1 MNCVRDT
8 LFIQTRGAGMDD
20 HASKRTKALNA
31 AVFGNMLEW
40 YDFAVYSYVAT
51 IIARN
56 FFPQGDE
63 VAALLATF
71 AVFGVGFV
79 IRPLGA
85 VVIGRIGDVK
95 GRKAAMMITIMMM
108 AAGTVMIALIPSYA
122 TIGIAAP
129 ALLVL
134 ARLLQSFSVGGEF
147 ATSIAFIVEWAPAK
161 KRGLYGSF
169 QQISTVSGL
178 LLGSGVAA
186 LLNTII
192 EPAAMESW
200 GWRVPFLVG
209 GLIGF
214 VGLYMRRNVDETPAY
229 EQAQAQ
235 PVEAPAASD
244 ISPVAAAAKAFG
256 FAIIWTVSFYIF
268 LFYMPTFTQRYAG
281 LSRAEALWS
290 NTAGLLLLAICIPL
304 MGALS
309 DRIGRKP
316 LLLTCC
322 AIFLILPY
330 PLFQMMQG
338 GSLIAIL
345 LIQLLVGASIALY
358 AGPAPATM
366 VEIFRTKTRSTYM
379 SIGYALAATIFGGF
393 APFIATWLI
402 SVTGSPISPTF
413 YVMAAAAISA
423 IAVLGLRETAHEPL
437 R

>member
-1 MNCVRDT
+1 MIEQSAR
-8 LFIQTRGAGMDD
+8 R
-20 HASKRTKALNA
+20 RKALSA

-56 FFPQGDE
+56 FFPPGDD

-71 AVFGVGFV
+71 AVFGLGFV

-85 VVIGRIGDVK
+85 VVVGRIGDVK
-95 GRKAAMMITIMMM
+95 GRKAAMLITIMMM
-108 AAGTVMIALIPSYA
+108 ALGTFMIALIPSYGA
-122 TIGIAAP
+122 IGIMAP
-129 ALLVL
+129 LLLVI

-147 ATSIAFIVEWAPAK
+147 ATAIAFIVEWAPQN
-161 KRGLYGSF
+161 KRGYYGSF

-186 LLNTII
+186 LLNTVID
-192 EPAAMESW
+192 PTAMESW

-209 GLIGF
+209 GLIGLI
-214 VGLYMRRNVDETPAY
+214 GLYMRRNVDETPAF
-229 EQAQAQ
+229 EQAQVEPEKAD
-235 PVEAPAASD
+235 PVNE
-244 ISPVAAAAKAFG
+244 ISPTLAAAKAFG

-281 LSRAEALWS
+281 LSRAESLWS
-290 NTAGLLLLAICIPL
+290 NTAGLLLLAVCIPL
-304 MGALS
+304 MGMLS
-309 DRIGRKP
+309 DRVGRKP

-330 PLFQMMQG
+330 PLFNLMQG
-338 GSLIAIL
+338 SSLTTIL
-345 LIQLLVGASIALY
+345 LIQLLVGLAIALY

-413 YVMAAAAISA
+413 YVMAAAVISM
-423 IAVLGLRETAHEPL
+423 IAVLSLRETAHEPL

>member
-1 MNCVRDT
+1 MSD
-8 LFIQTRGAGMDD
+8 QTSR
-20 HASKRTKALNA
+20 RQKALSA

-51 IIARN
+51 ILARN
-56 FFPQGDE
+56 FFPPGDE

-85 VVIGRIGDVK
+85 IVIGRIGDVK
-95 GRKAAMMITIMMM
+95 GRKAAMLITIMMM
-108 AAGTVMIALIPSYA
+108 AVGTVMIALIPSYA

-129 ALLVL
+129 LLLVI

-147 ATSIAFIVEWAPAK
+147 ATAIAFIVEWAPK
-161 KRGLYGSF
+161 NKRGYYGSF

-186 LLNTII
+186 LLNTVID
-192 EPAAMESW
+192 PAAMDSW
-200 GWRVPFLVG
+200 GWRIPFLIG
-209 GLIGF
+209 GLIGLI
-214 VGLYMRRNVDETPAY
+214 GLYMRRNVDETPAY
-229 EQAQAQ
+229 EQAQAE
-235 PVEAPAASD
+235 PTESVSPAE
-244 ISPVAAAAKAFG
+244 ISPVLAAAKAFG

-281 LSRAEALWS
+281 LTRAESLWS

-304 MGALS
+304 MGKLS

-316 LLLTCC
+316 LLLACC
-322 AIFLILPY
+322 AIFLVLPY
-330 PLFQMMQG
+330 PLFKLMQG
-338 GSLIAIL
+338 GSLVTIL
-345 LIQLLVGASIALY
+345 LIQLLVGVSIALY

-413 YVMAAAAISA
+413 YVMAAAVVSA